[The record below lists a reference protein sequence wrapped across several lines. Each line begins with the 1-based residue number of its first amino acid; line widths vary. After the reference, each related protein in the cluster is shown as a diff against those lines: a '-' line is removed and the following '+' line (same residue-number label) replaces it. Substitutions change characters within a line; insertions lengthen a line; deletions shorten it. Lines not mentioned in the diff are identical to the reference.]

1 MTGQIVVALISFA
14 GTLVG
19 SLAGVYATS
28 RLTNYRLEQLEKKVE
43 KQNELI
49 EHIYIIEQHEAVM
62 ENNLKAANHRITD
75 LENEYQERVYK
86 V

>member
-1 MTGQIVVALISFA
+1 MTAQIAVALISFA
-14 GTLVG
+14 GTLLG
-19 SLAGVYATS
+19 SLAGIYATS

-43 KQNELI
+43 KHNELI

-62 ENNLKAANHRITD
+62 ENNLKSANHRITD
-75 LENEYQERVYK
+75 LENQYQERIYK